1 MCPGAELFENA
12 LSRHSLRKAYPHPTH
27 PTPRG
32 TFSCRVPTAALTQ
45 SPPPRAAVRAHHAP
59 PQSPAAGAWWR
70 LPNSLSWTRSHG
82 EWVEAWTQGRAWVPS
97 ELQQQEGWQRL
108 WHRAGGG
115 LVQGGGQALQATL
128 RGKKQVR
135 EAGRSPSPCPDTTQE
150 QPPVAPH
157 VTLTHSPFTSL
168 ACPPAIHIIGHF
180 RREGGLRSS
189 GQGED
194 PGPAEYHAGVDRRA
208 AVLGALQGRKAVTP
222 RAREGPRGHVC
233 RAGLPVFLPFAS
245 PARPPA
251 HLLSPLPV
259 WPSKH
264 LASGTL
270 TPSPWE
276 ARA

>member
-1 MCPGAELFENA
+1 M
-12 LSRHSLRKAYPHPTH
+12 
-27 PTPRG
+27 
-32 TFSCRVPTAALTQ
+32 
-45 SPPPRAAVRAHHAP
+45 
-59 PQSPAAGAWWR
+59 
-70 LPNSLSWTRSHG
+70 
-82 EWVEAWTQGRAWVPS
+82 
-97 ELQQQEGWQRL
+97 
-108 WHRAGGG
+108 
-115 LVQGGGQALQATL
+115 QGGGQALQATL

-135 EAGRSPSPCPDTTQE
+135 EAGRSPSPRPDTTQE
-150 QPPVAPH
+150 EPPVASH

-168 ACPPAIHIIGHF
+168 ACPPAIHVIGHF

-208 AVLGALQGRKAVTP
+208 AVLGALQGRQAVTP

-233 RAGLPVFLPFAS
+233 RAGLPVCLSFAS
-245 PARPPA
+245 PACPPA

-276 ARA
+276 AGA

>member
-1 MCPGAELFENA
+1 M
-12 LSRHSLRKAYPHPTH
+12 
-27 PTPRG
+27 
-32 TFSCRVPTAALTQ
+32 
-45 SPPPRAAVRAHHAP
+45 
-59 PQSPAAGAWWR
+59 
-70 LPNSLSWTRSHG
+70 
-82 EWVEAWTQGRAWVPS
+82 
-97 ELQQQEGWQRL
+97 
-108 WHRAGGG
+108 GGG
-115 LVQGGGQALQATL
+115 LDPRKGLGPLRTATARGL
-128 RGKKQVR
+128 AEAVASSRRRAGARWRSGSTGHFEGKKQVR
-135 EAGRSPSPCPDTTQE
+135 EAGRSPSPRPDTTQE